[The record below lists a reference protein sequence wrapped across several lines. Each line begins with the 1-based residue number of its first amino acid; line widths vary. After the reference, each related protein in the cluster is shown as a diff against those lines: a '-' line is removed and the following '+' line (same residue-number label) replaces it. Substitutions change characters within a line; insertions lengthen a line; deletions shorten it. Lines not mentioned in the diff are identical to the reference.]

1 MYQLRD
7 FKAGDIVQLTE
18 RVWHKRYVGSVGKVS
33 KVVKCRDMV
42 EVEFPG
48 GGSYGARPENLAKIG
63 ESEEERDFDV
73 RIEEKLV
80 KIVTVKARNALE
92 AEHLASIGWHKND
105 YVLDAGCFAGVD
117 FHVNQSGKDI

>member
-1 MYQLRD
+1 MNHLRD
-7 FKAGDIVQLTE
+7 FKVGDIVQLTE

-42 EVEFPG
+42 DVVFPD
-48 GGSYGARPENLAKIG
+48 GSVYGARPENLAKIG

-92 AEHLASIGWHKND
+92 AEHLASVGWHNSD
-105 YVLDAGCFAGVD
+105 HVLDADCFAGVD
-117 FHVNQSGKDI
+117 FHAERRSAA